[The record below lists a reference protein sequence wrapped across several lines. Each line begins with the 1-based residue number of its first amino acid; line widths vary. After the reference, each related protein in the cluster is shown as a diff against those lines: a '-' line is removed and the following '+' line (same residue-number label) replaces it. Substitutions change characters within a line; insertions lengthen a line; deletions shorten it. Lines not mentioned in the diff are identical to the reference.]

1 MKKIQKPFSIEDWRS
16 GTKIETRGGQ
26 RARII
31 CTNLKG
37 DYPIAAATMNNDREV
52 VAKYDT
58 NGHLYHDCE
67 DLLDLIIVEEVE
79 DADHKQ
85 WAEDMQARGDG
96 WTIYDD
102 DLEACITYRPG
113 VTLNEKW
120 CYDVFAT
127 EEQAKS
133 ALAMA
138 RISQLMAH
146 DERYGG
152 VITEDE
158 WANDY
163 TKYCVGKRGNRL
175 WRFTE
180 INLNFF
186 LAFHTEEQC
195 DLFLSENEQLVKD
208 YLMID

>member
-1 MKKIQKPFSIEDWRS
+1 MKKIQKPFSIEDWR
-16 GTKIETRGGQ
+16 GGAKIETRDG
-26 RARII
+26 RSVRIL
-31 CTNLKG
+31 CTDLK
-37 DYPIAAATMNNDREV
+37 DNYPI
-52 VAKYDT
+52 VAGVGCDDGTECSCIYDAD
-58 NGHLYHDCE
+58 GHFCTGYE
-67 DLLDLIIVEEVE
+67 DYCDLVIVEEVE
-79 DADHKQ
+79 EPERWADD
-85 WAEDMQARGDG
+85 WEAFGEGWYIDG
-96 WTIYDD
+96 WRIVQYD
-102 DLEACITYRPG
+102 CY
-113 VTLNEKW
+113 LNEEQNLSA
-120 CYDVFAT
+120 FAT
-127 EEQAKS
+127 EKQAKS
-133 ALAMA
+133 ARAMA